1 MMLELEEELKLLNI
15 NPCVKC
21 ETGEKELTY
30 DCLNKDQKKVYND
43 ICNLFKKKGNAIIVI
58 NTPSGTGKTFLLS
71 TFVANYKKPV
81 TYITFR
87 KDQASEISLKKI
99 KTYTYISFNMHY
111 FNLPYHG
118 AIQMFR
124 SCGYDEVEE
133 LHNLI
138 VSSKKFVCVD
148 NTTTFI
154 IDMYTISSPNML
166 LLLYILSLKHR
177 LHLIFSGYHMQLNG
191 INKSLYHNEN
201 NFYIVQIFNDLMINQ
216 LTNTRTCDIVLEDKL
231 TSFRKLIQQF
241 QPIGNIQFYYNL
253 RYFLYSLFRSKYF
266 TEERF
271 DTVYI
276 AQTHRK
282 ITMRLSRFIQYLQS
296 IGKPYVEAPYFY
308 HDSNDFIVPLL
319 PKRKESK
326 NLIKKFFPTLILVEG
341 YKYIYINKD
350 GVHNIV
356 VLEKIVY
363 EDIEI
368 KYLRIRF
375 ENNYNRVEEIER
387 VSLNYY
393 QILPAYRL
401 WLLRNVIHTDE
412 LWQFPLRPYAL
423 TYHAALGRTIEKV
436 KVELSIE
443 HFANFLYIGLSCV
456 RHESDIYKI
465 HDEQNLLSYM
475 VTDYMENV
483 RNDTEYYYNCPVIEY
498 NKEEILAC
506 ITNKRPNKFIDNI
519 NWTTVNSVNLF
530 EKNIVFLRI
539 ARSVYQ
545 ESLPQKKEVNTP
557 LMQIAKFVKKNP
569 NVILET
575 IKMVSVNENKSNN
588 NKNKKKKMKKKQQQ
602 KKENKECKECD
613 SLVYLRNEYYR
624 WLAEIEKSD

>member
-1 MMLELEEELKLLNI
+1 MQLEEELKLLNI

-21 ETGEKELTY
+21 IGEKKLIY
-30 DCLNKDQKKVYND
+30 DCLNKDQKKVYED
-43 ICNLFKKKGNAIIVI
+43 ICNLFKKKDNAIIVI

-71 TFVANYKKPV
+71 TFVANYEKPV

-111 FNLPYHG
+111 FNLSYHG
-118 AIQMFR
+118 AIQMFK
-124 SCGYDEVEE
+124 SCGSDEVKE

-138 VSSKKFVCVD
+138 ISSKKFVCED
-148 NTTTFI
+148 TAIFI
-154 IDMYTISSPNML
+154 IDMYTILSPNML

-177 LHLIFSGYHMQLNG
+177 LHLIFAGYHMQLNG

-201 NFYIVQIFNDLMINQ
+201 NFHIIQIFNDLMINQ
-216 LTNTRTCDIVLEDKL
+216 LTNTRICDTVLEDKL
-231 TSFRKLIQQF
+231 TCFQKLIQQF
-241 QPIGNIQFYYNL
+241 KPVGNIKFYYNL
-253 RYFLYSLFRSKYF
+253 RYFFYSLFRSKYF

-308 HDSNDFIVPLL
+308 HDSNDFIVPLF

-326 NLIKKFFPTLILVEG
+326 NVRMKFFPTLILVEG
-341 YKYIYINKD
+341 YKYIYINED
-350 GVHNIV
+350 GINNIV
-356 VLEKIVY
+356 VLENIVY
-363 EDIEI
+363 EDNEI
-368 KYLRIRF
+368 KCLRIRF
-375 ENNYNRVEEIER
+375 ENNYNRIEEIKR
-387 VSLNYY
+387 IKLNYY

-412 LWQFPLRPYAL
+412 LWQFPLRPYTL
-423 TYHAALGRTIEKV
+423 TYHAALGRTIEKI

-443 HFANFLYIGLSCV
+443 NFANFLYIGLSCI
-456 RHESDIYKI
+456 RHESDIHKI

-483 RNDTEYYYNCPVIEY
+483 RNDTKYYYNCPVIEY
-498 NKEEILAC
+498 DKQEILAC

-519 NWTTVNSVNLF
+519 NWTTVNCVNLF
-530 EKNIVFLRI
+530 EKNNVFLRI

-545 ESLPQKKEVNTP
+545 ESLLEKKEVNTP

-569 NVILET
+569 HVILET
-575 IKMVSVNENKSNN
+575 IKMVKL
-588 NKNKKKKMKKKQQQ
+588 KKK
-602 KKENKECKECD
+602 EDIE
-613 SLVYLRNEYYR
+613 SLVYLRNEYYQ
-624 WLAEIEKSD
+624 WLTATEKSD

>member
-1 MMLELEEELKLLNI
+1 MQLEEELRLLDI

-21 ETGEKELTY
+21 TGKKKLIY
-30 DCLNKDQKKVYND
+30 DCLNKDQKKVYNN
-43 ICNLFKKKGNAIIVI
+43 ICNLFKKKDNAVIVI

-71 TFVANYKKPV
+71 TFVANYERNV

-111 FNLPYHG
+111 FNLSYYG

-138 VSSKKFVCVD
+138 VSSKKFACKD
-148 NTTTFI
+148 AAIFI
-154 IDMYTISSPNML
+154 IDIYTIPSPNML

-177 LHLIFSGYHMQLNG
+177 LHLIFAGYHMQLNG
-191 INKSLYHNEN
+191 IDKSLYHNEN
-201 NFYIVQIFNDLMINQ
+201 NFHIIQIFNDLMINQ
-216 LTNTRTCDIVLEDKL
+216 LTNTRKCDAVLEDKL
-231 TSFRKLIQQF
+231 TRFRKFIQEF
-241 QPIGNIQFYYNL
+241 QPVGNIQFYYNL
-253 RYFLYSLFRSKYF
+253 RYFFYSLFRSKYF

-271 DTVYI
+271 DTLYI

-282 ITMRLSRFIQYLQS
+282 ITMRLSRFIQYLKS

-308 HDSNDFIVPLL
+308 RNLDGYIVSLF
-319 PKRKESK
+319 PKRKVRK
-326 NLIKKFFPTLILVEG
+326 MKFFPTLILVEG
-341 YKYIYINKD
+341 YKYIYINED

-356 VLEKIVY
+356 ILENIVY

-368 KYLRIRF
+368 KCLRIRF
-375 ENNYNRVEEIER
+375 ENNYNRVEEIKQTR
-387 VSLNYY
+387 LNYY

-401 WLLRNVIHTDE
+401 WLLRDVIHTDE
-412 LWQFPLRPYAL
+412 LWQFPLRPYTL

-456 RHESDIYKI
+456 RHESDIHKI

-483 RNDTEYYYNCPVIEY
+483 RNDTEYYYNCPVITY
-498 NKEEILAC
+498 DKQEILAC
-506 ITNKRPNKFIDNI
+506 IINKKPNEFIDNI
-519 NWTTVNSVNLF
+519 QWTTVNSIYLF
-530 EKNIVFLRI
+530 EKNIEFLRI
-539 ARSVYQ
+539 ARNVYQ
-545 ESLPQKKEVNTP
+545 ESLLQNKKKVNTP

-575 IKMVSVNENKSNN
+575 IKMASVNENKNIN
-588 NKNKKKKMKKKQQQ
+588 NKNKKKKKKKKQQQ
-602 KKENKECKECD
+602 KEKNKECKECE
-613 SLVYLRNEYYR
+613 SLIYLRNEYHQ
-624 WLAEIEKSD
+624 WLVATEKSD